1 MACWRIRKIKQTKLH
16 QAGAELGKLHH
27 IGGEFDNR

>member
-16 QAGAELGKLHH
+16 QAGAELVKLHH
-27 IGGEFDNR
+27 LGGEIYN